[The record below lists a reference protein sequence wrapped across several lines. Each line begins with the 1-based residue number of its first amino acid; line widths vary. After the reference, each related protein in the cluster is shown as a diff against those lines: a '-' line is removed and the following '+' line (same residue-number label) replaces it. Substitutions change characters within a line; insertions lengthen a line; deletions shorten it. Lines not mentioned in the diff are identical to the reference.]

1 MLVGGI
7 VFFFVVFFR
16 IHAPPIFLLPTMMF
30 GVTALLVYGYSW
42 MDGHLAMR
50 ANVGVGIE
58 VFWRRTL
65 LVLIGIAAAFAVLIV
80 GRPLS
85 TRSLVRRSS
94 AGLTHDILRLY
105 NLIIERFIAIDADE
119 DELAKSMDDE
129 LYQRARTQFIDAN
142 VRLNTLATQQIGLA
156 SLDFSPRGPWPKAR
170 YEQAARAQARLLEA
184 LAQLAQLLMEER
196 KAGWFPLLASRS
208 ALLDPDL
215 ISEIGLHLSLISR
228 SLSTGAPIPHA
239 GTGGLQDLL
248 IKTQFRANRVLKA
261 KGENAKLNLDFIES
275 PDFMKYVTGI
285 MSLTTICRS
294 IDELASVTAELVGE
308 VPLEGFDALMIRR
321 EKMLWDMAH
330 RKQI

>member
-1 MLVGGI
+1 MI
-7 VFFFVVFFR
+7 VFVR
-16 IHAPPIFLLPTMMF
+16 INAPPIFLLPTMLF
-30 GVTALLVYGYSW
+30 GITALIVFGYSW
-42 MDGHLAMR
+42 MSQRLVLR
-50 ANVGVGIE
+50 AHVGVGIE
-58 VFWRRTL
+58 VFWRRSL
-65 LVLIGIAAAFAVLIV
+65 LVIIGLCAAFAVLIV

-85 TRSLVRRSS
+85 TRSLVRRST

-105 NLIIERFIAIDADE
+105 NLIIERFIAIDGIEDE
-119 DELAKSMDDE
+119 DELSRHIGDD
-129 LYQRARTQFIDAN
+129 LHQRVRTQFIQAN
-142 VRLNTLATQQIGLA
+142 VRLNTLATQQIAMA

-184 LAQLAQLLMEER
+184 LAQLAQLLLEER

-215 ISEIGLHLSLISR
+215 ISEISLHLSLTSR
-228 SLSTGAPIPHA
+228 SLSTGVPTPHA

-248 IKTQFRANRVLKA
+248 IKTQFRANRVQKA
-261 KGENAKLNLDFIES
+261 KGENAQLNLDFIES

-308 VPLEGFDALMIRR
+308 VPLEGFDALMARR
-321 EKMLWDMAH
+321 EKMLWDMSQ